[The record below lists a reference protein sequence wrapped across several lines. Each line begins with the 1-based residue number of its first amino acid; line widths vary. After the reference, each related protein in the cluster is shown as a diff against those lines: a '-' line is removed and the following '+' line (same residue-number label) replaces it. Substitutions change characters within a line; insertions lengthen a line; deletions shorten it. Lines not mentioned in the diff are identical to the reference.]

1 VEVDQAATDAQQEA
15 SVAAASARGK
25 WAQMKA
31 DAAAKVDDLQAKM
44 DTWADQLDARIAANQ
59 ADGAEPRTP
68 STLPR
73 GRWTTRGWRC
83 WTPSTPAPTP
93 TSSSG
98 QRAPSLH
105 RRHRAT
111 TTV

>member
-15 SVAAASARGK
+15 SAAAASARGK

-59 ADGAEPRTP
+59 ADGAEADAADAIDFAAWTVDNARLAVLDAIDARAYADELVRTAG
-68 STLPR
+68 S
-73 GRWTTRGWRC
+73 
-83 WTPSTPAPTP
+83 
-93 TSSSG
+93 
-98 QRAPSLH
+98 
-105 RRHRAT
+105 
-111 TTV
+111 